1 MPRKF
6 KKADTNINNL
16 IIKLY
21 NMEKNNDQ
29 NNHDNIKPTSYNIL
43 RQFKLIE

>member
-21 NMEKNNDQ
+21 NLDKDQ